1 MQLLRL
7 KLVNFRNYPEQ
18 SLEGIGRVVV
28 LVGDNAQGKTNLL
41 EAIHILAITKSFR
54 VRSDADLIGGAQ
66 DFVRLEAQFAGRDKK
81 RLLEIVIRAQ
91 KTAQKYQKLIKLDGK
106 PLPARGILGEFLAV
120 LFCPEDLNLI
130 KSVPSGRRRFLDIL
144 GCQVSAQYCQKLVD
158 YNKVIK
164 NRNKVLLRIKFGEG
178 RVEELIFWNNELVE
192 KGSAIM
198 VFRQSM
204 VGKLSLYAQ
213 KYFHQ
218 IVVSR
223 DQQKKFTLHYLPSFQ
238 VTTESE
244 EEALRLRFRSI
255 LLQKERMEI
264 ERQQTIFG
272 PHRDDLHFFLG
283 KRNIIHH
290 GSRGEFRSAIL
301 SLKLAEV
308 DFLEEGLGE
317 RPVLLLD
324 DVFSE
329 LDPKRKKNLTRLIR
343 GQQTFITT
351 TDLQDIAAVV
361 RRDAQ
366 VFRVQNG
373 HLIGSK

>member
-18 SLEGIGRVVV
+18 NLEGMGKVVI

-54 VRSDADLIGGAQ
+54 VRSDADLIGDAQ
-66 DFVRLEAQFAGRDKK
+66 DFARLEAQFSGRGKK

-91 KTAQKYQKLIKLDGK
+91 KTAQKYQKVIKLDGK
-106 PLPARGILGEFLAV
+106 VLPARGILGEFLAV
-120 LFCPEDLNLI
+120 LFCPEDINLI
-130 KSVPSGRRRFLDIL
+130 KSVPGERRRFLDIL
-144 GCQVSAQYCQKLVD
+144 GCQVSSFYCQKLVD

-164 NRNKVLLRIKFGEG
+164 NRNRVLLRIKLGEG
-178 RVEELIFWNNELVE
+178 HAEELIFWNNELVE
-192 KGSAIM
+192 KGSSIM
-198 VFRQSM
+198 IFRQKM
-204 VGKLSLYAQ
+204 VAKLNLYAK
-213 KYFHQ
+213 KYFRQ
-218 IVVSR
+218 IVAAR
-223 DQQKKFTLHYLPSFQ
+223 ERQKRFTLRYLPSFQ
-238 VTTESE
+238 LTADS

-255 LLQKERMEI
+255 LLQKEKMEVD
-264 ERQQTIFG
+264 RQQTIFG

-283 KRNIIHH
+283 TRNIVHH

-301 SLKLAEV
+301 ALKLAEI

-317 RPVLLLD
+317 RPILLLD

-329 LDPKRKKNLTRLIR
+329 LDPQRKKNFARLVR

-351 TDLQDIAAVV
+351 TDLQDIALAV
-361 RRDAQ
+361 RHGAQ
-366 VFRVQNG
+366 EFRVQNG
-373 HLIGSK
+373 HLIGST